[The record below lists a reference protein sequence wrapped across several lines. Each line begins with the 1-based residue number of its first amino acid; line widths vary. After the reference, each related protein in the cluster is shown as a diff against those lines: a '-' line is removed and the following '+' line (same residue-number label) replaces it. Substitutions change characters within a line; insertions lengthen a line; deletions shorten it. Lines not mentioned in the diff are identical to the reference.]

1 MIDHFNL
8 PVADLQSSRKFY
20 ELALQPLEYPF
31 LMQDGAAVGFGRDC
45 WRFGIVQMEGPI
57 PRLHLA
63 FEAASRADVDR
74 FFAAALQAGGRD
86 NGGPGLRSSYDAN
99 YYAAFVLDPD
109 GHNIEAVCRLP
120 P

>member
-8 PVADLQSSRKFY
+8 PVADLQRSRRFY
-20 ELALQPLEYPF
+20 ELALEPFGYPF
-31 LMQDGAAVGFGRDC
+31 LMQDGAAVGFGREC
-45 WRFGIVQMEGPI
+45 WRFGIVQMVGPI

-63 FEAASRADVDR
+63 FEAPSRAHVER

-86 NGGPGLRSSYDAN
+86 NGRPGLRSSYDAN

>member
-8 PVADLQSSRKFY
+8 PVTDLQRSRKFY
-20 ELALQPLEYPF
+20 ELFLAPLGFPF
-31 LMQDGAAVGFGRDC
+31 LMQDGAAVGFGREC
-45 WRFGIVQMEGPI
+45 WRFGIVQMAGPI
-57 PRLHLA
+57 PGLHLA
-63 FEAASRADVDR
+63 FEAPSRGHVDR
-74 FFAAALQAGGRD
+74 FFGAALQAGGRD
-86 NGGPGLRSSYDAN
+86 NGGPGVRRGYDEN